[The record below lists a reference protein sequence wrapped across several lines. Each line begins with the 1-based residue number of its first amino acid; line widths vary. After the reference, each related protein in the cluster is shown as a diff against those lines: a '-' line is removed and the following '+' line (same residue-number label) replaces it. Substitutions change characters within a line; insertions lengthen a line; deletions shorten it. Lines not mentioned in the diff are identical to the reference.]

1 MPRDAPLAK
10 SSSAENALITFCFV
24 VALALLIWVIAGPLD
39 WFSGWRINKAAATL
53 LFIVGIPAAL
63 IGLLLVT
70 FLLFAGISGMLE
82 LAGVKIGLP
91 APPAPPSSAPGA
103 VPAPVPHPPLEPGTE
118 THGLT
123 VEEATR
129 ARDVGVYY
137 VYAVGTDMFGWP
149 ESFLEIV
156 AVCLNDAD
164 IDRAWQIPLK
174 PGWDGLEKTGLR
186 SLLTLMKD
194 GTVSAAQA
202 REFLRRIDAGEP
214 WQELEPPLSPEESA
228 AAAGINVWYVWY
240 EDNFGTGG
248 QRDSFAVAVCLTK
261 EEAEA
266 AAAARGR
273 PLQPGYD
280 GYKVEGP
287 YGLERESRPTVVR
300 EVLALAAS
308 GRRGAVSIDSSS
320 W

>member
-1 MPRDAPLAK
+1 MAAPGARN
-10 SSSAENALITFCFV
+10 SPAENALITFSFV
-24 VALALLIWVIAGPLD
+24 VALGLLVWLIAGPLD
-39 WFSGWRINKAAATL
+39 WFSGWRINKGSAILL
-53 LFIVGIPAAL
+53 LFVGIPVVL

-70 FLLFAGISGMLE
+70 FLVFVAISGPLE
-82 LAGVKIGLP
+82 LMGIKLSKP
-91 APPAPPSSAPGA
+91 AAAPPSRAPET
-103 VPAPVPHPPLEPGTE
+103 VPAVVPHPPLEPGTD

-164 IDRAWQIPLK
+164 IERAWQIPLK

-186 SLLTLMKD
+186 SLLTLLKD

-214 WQELEPPLSPEESA
+214 WQELEPPLSAEERA
-228 AAAGINVWYVWY
+228 AAAGVNVWYVWY

-261 EEAEA
+261 EEADSNM
-266 AAAARGR
+266 AARGR
-273 PLQPGYD
+273 PLQAGYD

-287 YGLERESRPTVVR
+287 YDLGKEGRAGIVR
-300 EVLALAAS
+300 ELLALKAAGQS
-308 GRRGAVSIDSSS
+308 GCVAIPSSS